1 VTALAAIK
9 NRVRYGRPG
18 AKPIL
23 QIFKLFCMTVQQPV
37 QQKVRFY
44 LEDIDTPIGRA
55 INLAIAGLVLLSSAI
70 FIAETYAIPNPV
82 RVQLDCLNQ
91 LILTLFTL
99 EYLLRLWSTEHKL
112 RYFFSLYALIDLIA
126 ILPFLFTAIDIRFI
140 RIFRWFRILR
150 LLRYIEGATLLGY
163 VSREDSAIFVRI
175 LFTLFSIVFIYSGLI
190 YQVEHP
196 INPAAFATFLDA
208 VYFAVATMTTV
219 GYGDITPISQLGRL
233 LAVMMILTGIALI
246 PWQVGDLI
254 RQLVKTSKQ
263 TTAKLCSN
271 CGLTEHDGDA
281 RFCKICGKSIAKIG
295 DACELPTLNSEFGLE
310 EAIAEESRN

>member
-1 VTALAAIK
+1 M
-9 NRVRYGRPG
+9 
-18 AKPIL
+18 
-23 QIFKLFCMTVQQPV
+23 KL

-55 INLAIAGLVLLSSAI
+55 INLAIAGLVLLSTVI
-70 FIAETYAIPNPV
+70 FITETYPIPDPV
-82 RVQLDCLNQ
+82 RVQIAFLNQ
-91 LILTLFTL
+91 LIMTLFTL
-99 EYLLRLWSTEHKL
+99 EYVLRLWSAERKL
-112 RYFFSLYALIDLIA
+112 RYFFSLYGLIDLIA
-126 ILPFLFTAIDIRFI
+126 IIPFLFITFNVTAIDIRFI

-196 INPAAFATFLDA
+196 INSAAFATFLDA

-254 RQLVKTSKQ
+254 RQLVKTSNQ
-263 TTAKLCSN
+263 TTATTLCSN
-271 CGLTEHDGDA
+271 CGLTEHDTDA
-281 RFCKICGKSIAKIG
+281 RFCKICGKAIAKIG
-295 DACELPTLNSEFGLE
+295 DACELPTLNLGLSLE
-310 EAIAEESRN
+310 EAITEDSRH

>member
-1 VTALAAIK
+1 
-9 NRVRYGRPG
+9 
-18 AKPIL
+18 
-23 QIFKLFCMTVQQPV
+23 MTVYQTV

-44 LEDIDTPIGRA
+44 LEDIDTPIGKA
-55 INLAIAGLVLLSSAI
+55 INLAIAGLVLVSTTI
-70 FIAETYAIPNPV
+70 FITETYPIPDRI
-82 RVQLDCLNQ
+82 RVQIDSLNY

-99 EYLLRLWSTEHKL
+99 EYVLRLWSAEHKL
-112 RYFFSLYALIDLIA
+112 RYFFSLYGLIDLVA
-126 ILPFLFTAIDIRFI
+126 IIPFLFTAFHITAIDIRFI

-150 LLRYIEGATLLGY
+150 LLRYVEGATLLGY
-163 VSREDSAIFVRI
+163 VTREDSAIFVRI

-196 INPAAFATFLDA
+196 INPQAFATFLDA

-254 RQLVKTSKQ
+254 RQLVKTSRK
-263 TTAKLCSN
+263 TTAAILCNN
-271 CGLTEHDGDA
+271 CGLTEHDADA
-281 RFCKICGKSIAKIG
+281 RFCKICGKSLVKVG
-295 DACELPTLNSEFGLE
+295 DACELPTLNSGFSLGD
-310 EAIAEESRN
+310 AIAKDSRN

>member
-1 VTALAAIK
+1 MTA
-9 NRVRYGRPG
+9 
-18 AKPIL
+18 
-23 QIFKLFCMTVQQPV
+23 QQTA

-44 LEDIDTPIGRA
+44 LEDIDTPIGKA
-55 INLAIAGLVLLSSAI
+55 INLTIAGLVLLSTVI
-70 FIAETYAIPNPV
+70 FITETYPIPDRV
-82 RVQLDCLNQ
+82 RVQIALLNQ
-91 LILTLFTL
+91 LIMTLFTL
-99 EYLLRLWSTEHKL
+99 EYVLRLWSAERKL
-112 RYFFSLYALIDLIA
+112 RYFFSLYGLIDLLA
-126 ILPFLFTAIDIRFI
+126 IMPFLFITFNFTAIDIRFI

-150 LLRYIEGATLLGY
+150 LLRYLEGTTLFGY
-163 VSREDSAIFVRI
+163 VSREDSAIFMRI

-196 INPAAFATFLDA
+196 INPKAFATFLDA

-254 RQLVKTSKQ
+254 RQLVKTTNQ
-263 TTAKLCSN
+263 TTATLLCSN
-271 CGLTEHDGDA
+271 CGLTEHDLDA
-281 RFCKICGKSIAKIG
+281 RFCKICGKSIAKVG
-295 DACELPTLNSEFGLE
+295 SACELPSLNSDFSLE

>member
-1 VTALAAIK
+1 
-9 NRVRYGRPG
+9 
-18 AKPIL
+18 
-23 QIFKLFCMTVQQPV
+23 MTFQQKV

-70 FIAETYAIPNPV
+70 FIAETYAIPEVV
-82 RVQLDCLNQ
+82 RDRIDFLNQ
-91 LILTLFTL
+91 LILALFTL
-99 EYLLRLWSTEHKL
+99 EYLLRLWSAEHKL

-150 LLRYIEGATLLGY
+150 LLRYMEGTTLLGY
-163 VSREDSAIFVRI
+163 ISREDSAIFARI

-196 INPAAFATFLDA
+196 INPEAFATFLDA

-246 PWQVGDLI
+246 PWQVGNLI
-254 RQLVKTSKQ
+254 RQLVKTSNQ
-263 TTAKLCSN
+263 TTATLLCSN
-271 CGLTEHDGDA
+271 CGLTEHDLDA
-281 RFCKICGKSIAKIG
+281 RFCKICGKSIAKVG
-295 DACELPTLNSEFGLE
+295 AVCELPNLNSDFSLE
-310 EAIAEESRN
+310 EAIAEKAKTQETTLR